1 MITIYKAT
9 IDRARGKLS
18 ILKCALFNVGCAHSN
33 ICAQDKE
40 ILVISSDLGLTQVQ
54 QSYTWNIHLTISC
67 FLVTSSFWA
76 VAAKGPLTYV
86 FIAMD
91 HFLLPLLFFLLLPA
105 LKPKFLFQNSYSTA
119 GVYKIESSIFFPA
132 MHCVAFKIYDF
143 LHPKAIKQCS

>member
-18 ILKCALFNVGCAHSN
+18 ILRCALFNVGCAHSN

-67 FLVTSSFWA
+67 FLVASSFWA

-91 HFLLPLLFFLLLPA
+91 HFLYTSNTD
-105 LKPKFLFQNSYSTA
+105 QVRSTKNVKLVRIDIA
-119 GVYKIESSIFFPA
+119 PME
-132 MHCVAFKIYDF
+132 
-143 LHPKAIKQCS
+143 KAVCLY